1 VTRVIAHLGA
11 HKTGTSLIQK
21 FMRDKPEQIVPF
33 SIDAI
38 SRTDT
43 NTLIGWGHALL
54 DTPDLLTERLAAEVA
69 TGARYVIL
77 SHENTLGRPHR
88 APGKHLY
95 PEAEPRIASLARI
108 LRPHEAK
115 VIFYLRPQASFLE
128 SYYLQLIQQGE
139 TFTFEVWLDRVDFS
153 LVSWRP
159 LVEMLRSGFG
169 PDRVVIADFEEIR
182 AGQEEFLRRFFQRID
197 PAIDIHPDY
206 GAHRNLSISE
216 KGLRIA
222 LAANPFLRT
231 TDEKKAMRDFLQR
244 HFNNAKYPRPV
255 LFTEEQRRDL
265 AERYDAEYRALLAG
279 S

>member
-1 VTRVIAHLGA
+1 VSRVIAHLGA

-21 FMRDKPEQIVPF
+21 YMRDKPEQIAPF
-33 SIDAI
+33 GIDAI

-54 DTPDLLTERLAAEVA
+54 DTPQLLTDRLVTEVD
-69 TGARYVIL
+69 TGARFVVF

-95 PEAEPRIASLARI
+95 PEAEPRVAALARI
-108 LRPHEAK
+108 LAPHDAR

-139 TFTFEVWLDRVDFS
+139 TFTFDVWLDRVDFS

-159 LVEMLRSGFG
+159 LVEMLRSHFG
-169 PDRVVIADFEEIR
+169 PERVVIADFEEIR
-182 AGQEEFLRRFFQRID
+182 AGQEEFLRRFFLRID
-197 PAIDIHPDY
+197 PAIDLRPQYD
-206 GAHRNLSISE
+206 ARRNLSISE

-222 LAANPFLRT
+222 LAANPFLRST
-231 TDEKKAMRDFLQR
+231 EEKKAMRDFLQK

-255 LFTEEQRRDL
+255 LFTDEQRRDL
-265 AERYDAEYRALLAG
+265 AQRYDAEYRTLLSG